1 MSVYTNRESLLAAL
15 TPWRKS
21 KKIGF
26 VPTMGALHQ
35 GHLTLVNKALEE
47 NDCVVISIFVNPT
60 QFNNPEDLQK
70 YPRDLET
77 DVTLLKSLGKN
88 LIIYAPEASDLY
100 GDSITATKY
109 SFQGLEH
116 EMEGK
121 HREGHFNGVGTILN
135 IFFRIIEPD
144 NAYFGEKDFQQL
156 QIVKKLVEVENLPLN
171 IVGVPI
177 VREKS
182 GLALSSRNK
191 RLTETHKKEAVL
203 ISNTLKEVKEQFA
216 SHTISELNR
225 FVKETFDKN
234 DQLALEYFEI
244 ANEKTLKTAIEKS
257 KNQKYRAFIAVFAG
271 EIRLIDNMAL
281 N

>member
-15 TPWRKS
+15 KPWRNTKT
-21 KKIGF
+21 IGF

-35 GHLTLVNKALEE
+35 GHLSLVNAALKE
-47 NDCVVISIFVNPT
+47 NDCVVVSIFVNPT
-60 QFNNPEDLQK
+60 QFNNAEDLDK
-70 YPRDLET
+70 YPRNLNT
-77 DVTLLKSLGKN
+77 DIALLKSLSEN
-88 LIIYAPEASDLY
+88 IIIYAPEASDLY
-100 GDSITATKY
+100 GDEITATDY
-109 SFQGLEH
+109 DFQGLEH

-135 IFFRIIEPD
+135 IFFRIVEPD

-156 QIVKKLVEVENLPLN
+156 QIVKKLVEIENLPVN

-177 VREKS
+177 VREEN
-182 GLALSSRNK
+182 GLALSSRNE
-191 RLTETHKKEAVL
+191 RLTETQREEAVL
-203 ISNTLKEVKEQFA
+203 ISKTLKEVKQQYS

-244 ANEKTLKTAIEKS
+244 ANEETLKTVSEKS
-257 KNQKYRAFIAVFAG
+257 KNQNHRAFIAVFAG